1 MCWKK
6 RGKQM
11 IKPELTARVLFHIL
25 LEGHGF
31 VAAAGN
37 MTVNE
42 QRQARGD
49 CFSSLL
55 LHAANNY

>member
-1 MCWKK
+1 MN
-6 RGKQM
+6 
-11 IKPELTARVLFHIL
+11 LSL
-25 LEGHGF
+25 LP
-31 VAAAGN
+31 GN
-37 MTVNE
+37 ASVNE